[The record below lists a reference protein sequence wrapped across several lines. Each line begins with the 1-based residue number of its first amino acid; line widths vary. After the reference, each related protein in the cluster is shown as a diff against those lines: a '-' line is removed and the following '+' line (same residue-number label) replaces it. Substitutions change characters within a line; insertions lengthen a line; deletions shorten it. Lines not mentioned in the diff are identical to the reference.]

1 MNADPRPPSRRAWFA
16 PSLLLLAAT
25 AVLGTYLYP
34 EMPDP
39 VPVHWNGAGIPDRF
53 AGKSVL
59 AVFSPLLI
67 GTGVVAFLWLLY
79 RFLPAMAA
87 KGAQDP
93 VRADLEARAGKDVL
107 AKLAP
112 ALAILFCWLCTTGWL
127 GLAGPWTIWPPM
139 LLLMGFTLWMVVR
152 ATRAVSVPPAPPR

>member
-1 MNADPRPPSRRAWFA
+1 MNTDPRPAPERTWFV
-16 PSLLLLAAT
+16 PSLLLLAAA
-25 AVLGTYLYP
+25 AVLGAYLYP
-34 EMPDP
+34 GMPDP
-39 VPVHWNGAGIPDRF
+39 VPVHWDGAGIADRF

-87 KGAQDP
+87 KGAQDAA
-93 VRADLEARAGKDVL
+93 RAALEARAGKDVL

-112 ALAILFCWLCTTGWL
+112 ALAVLFCWLCTTGWL
-127 GLAGPWTIWPPM
+127 GLASPWTIWPPV
-139 LLLMGFTLWMVVR
+139 LLLMGFTLWLVVR

>member
-1 MNADPRPPSRRAWFA
+1 M

-25 AVLGTYLYP
+25 AVLGAYLYA

-67 GTGVVAFLWLLY
+67 GTGVVAFLWL
-79 RFLPAMAA
+79 
-87 KGAQDP
+87 
-93 VRADLEARAGKDVL
+93 
-107 AKLAP
+107 
-112 ALAILFCWLCTTGWL
+112 
-127 GLAGPWTIWPPM
+127 
-139 LLLMGFTLWMVVR
+139 VVR